1 MIKSPYLCGRKI
13 KTNSKRWGQHLKFC
27 NTIMAKYTI
36 THTCGHQVEVQLFGK
51 YADREKQIARM
62 ESCKCSEC
70 LKAEANAKA
79 AQANEN
85 RGLAELTG
93 SEKQIAWAETIRS
106 RVYECLDNLVQFAN
120 NDKSQDMIKG
130 WREKMN
136 AQVSAAWWID
146 NRDALPK
153 YKEDLKMNVRSF
165 NTVLS

>member
-1 MIKSPYLCGRKI
+1 
-13 KTNSKRWGQHLKFC
+13 
-27 NTIMAKYTI
+27 MAKYTI

-62 ESCKCSEC
+62 ESCKCPEC
-70 LKAEANAKA
+70 LKAETNAKA

-106 RVYECLDNLVQFAN
+106 RAYECLDELVQFCV
-120 NDKSQDMIKG
+120 NDQGHVIIKA
-130 WREKMN
+130 WRAKLDE
-136 AQVSAAWWID
+136 QQTAAWWID

-153 YKEDLKMNVRSF
+153 YKGDWDTNMNRFNKMFSNPYGA
-165 NTVLS
+165 